1 MTDERPAVSW
11 TVVVPVKI
19 TSQAKTRL
27 AGDLS
32 PAQRVELVRAMV
44 VDTVTA
50 ARATP
55 TVERVVVVTD
65 DPDVVADL
73 QGRSPSVPPLPS
85 WPGRPEQAVL
95 DIVPEPS
102 PAAGLNAAIRA
113 GAAHVSAGGDA
124 ATVAVAVLLGDLPA
138 LRSRDLGDALDAAS
152 AHARAVVTDAEG
164 SGTTLLTVGAGVELR
179 PAFGPG
185 SAAEHAARGH
195 VVLNVPA
202 RSGLRQDVDL
212 ATDLAA
218 VAALGPGPCTTE
230 VLDRWARSTADPGA
244 DPGAKPVAGPTAGPA
259 VDTTAGPAVDTAAD
273 PTADP
278 AANPVAGPTAGPA
291 VDPAG
296 DPARAPAADPAGDRP
311 AAPPPVVRLSA

>member
-1 MTDERPAVSW
+1 MSDERPAVSW
-11 TVVVPVKI
+11 TVVVPVKV

-32 PAQRVELVRAMV
+32 PGQRVELVRAMV

-55 TVERVVVVTD
+55 TVDRVVVVTD

-73 QGRSPSVPPLPS
+73 QGQSPAVPPVPS
-85 WPGRPEQAVL
+85 WPERTEQAAL
-95 DIVPEPS
+95 AIVPEPS

-113 GAAHVSAGGDA
+113 GAAHARAGDGL

-138 LRSRDLGDALDAAS
+138 LRSRDLGDALEAAS

-164 SGTTLLTVGAGVELR
+164 SGTTLLTAGAGVELR

-185 SAAEHAARGH
+185 SAAEHAAHGH
-195 VVLNVPA
+195 AVLDVPA

-230 VLDRWARSTADPGA
+230 VLDRWARSTADP
-244 DPGAKPVAGPTAGPA
+244 
-259 VDTTAGPAVDTAAD
+259 
-273 PTADP
+273 TADP
-278 AANPVAGPTAGPA
+278 AASPTAGLA
-291 VDPAG
+291 AD
-296 DPARAPAADPAGDRP
+296 PAADPAGERP
-311 AAPPPVVRLSA
+311 TVPPSAVRLSA

>member
-1 MTDERPAVSW
+1 MSDERPAVSW
-11 TVVVPVKI
+11 TVVVPVKV

-65 DPDVVADL
+65 DPDVVTDL
-73 QGRSPSVPPLPS
+73 QGRSPADPPESSGPAGSRPS
-85 WPGRPEQAVL
+85 GCWPVRRRPDEQAVL
-95 DIVPEPS
+95 EIVPEPS

-113 GAAHVSAGGDA
+113 GATHVRARYGPAS
-124 ATVAVAVLLGDLPA
+124 VAVAVLLGDLPA
-138 LRSRDLGDALDAAS
+138 LRPEDLGEALDAAS
-152 AHARAVVTDAEG
+152 VHARAVVTDAEG
-164 SGTTLLTVGAGVELR
+164 SGTTLLTAGAGVELR

-195 VVLNVPA
+195 VVLGVPA

-230 VLDRWARSTADPGA
+230 VLDRWARSTAGPAATAHAAASPAVAAAASTTAAPSASATA
-244 DPGAKPVAGPTAGPA
+244 DPAAVPTAEP
-259 VDTTAGPAVDTAAD
+259 TAD
-273 PTADP
+273 PTAD
-278 AANPVAGPTAGPA
+278 
-291 VDPAG
+291 
-296 DPARAPAADPAGDRP
+296 RP
-311 AAPPPVVRLSA
+311 ADCPATPQPVVGLSA